1 MSNIK
6 NINHIPQQIYDAFD
20 KDAPIFLVKGIVKNQ
35 QGNYQNVSFH
45 VKSEEELNFQIAPD
59 QLVRFR
65 VFEVGKTVE
74 NEAILKMK
82 AKEFIKIKEKE
93 ARLAQYLELKKEF
106 EDLPIAEETL
116 N

>member
-6 NINHIPQQIYDAFD
+6 NINQIPQQIYDAFD
-20 KDAPIFLVKGIVKNQ
+20 KDAPIFLVKGIIKNQ

-45 VKSEEELNFQIAPD
+45 VKSLDELNFQIAPD
-59 QLVRFR
+59 QLTRFR
-65 VFEVGKTVE
+65 VFEVGKVVE

-82 AKEFIKIKEKE
+82 AKEFMKVKEKE

-106 EDLPIAEETL
+106 ETQPIPEEIL